1 MAWRALLLLFLLP
14 NMAQAAGIGTLDVPI
29 WSVLPFVGLLLAIA
43 VLPIVAG
50 HFWHDNGKKALVVAI
65 FAVPAAG
72 YLLALK
78 GGAAA
83 LGHTL
88 EEYISF
94 VVLLG
99 ALYIVAGGKLVER
112 NVPATALTNTG
123 LLAAGAVLANFIGT
137 TGASM
142 ILIRP
147 YLRLNHG
154 RKHGAHV
161 PVFFI
166 FVVSNLGGLLTP
178 LGDPPLFL
186 GYLRGVDFFWTFR
199 LWPQWLLANGL
210 VLAVFYVWDA
220 WSWRRES
227 VSVSGGVVNEGTAKG
242 SHSPLTTYHSPIRF
256 RLKGSRNLL
265 FLAGIIA
272 AILFQSP
279 TVSEAVTNFLRRF
292 FLCPDLTLVWPWGE
306 GVMALMGVLSL
317 ITTPRSLRR
326 ANSFGWGPLIEVA
339 VLFAGIFI
347 TMVPAIAL
355 LARHRHQLNL
365 TAPFEYFW
373 LTGILSAFL
382 DNAPT
387 YVVFA
392 TIAAGEQPIGTL
404 MTQAPHILGAIS
416 CGAVFLGAMTYIGNG
431 PNFMVKAIAEERGF
445 ATPSFFGYMLYSGIV
460 LVPIFLLISLLF
472 FR

>member
-1 MAWRALLLLFLLP
+1 
-14 NMAQAAGIGTLDVPI
+14 
-29 WSVLPFVGLLLAIA
+29 
-43 VLPIVAG
+43 
-50 HFWHDNGKKALVVAI
+50 
-65 FAVPAAG
+65 
-72 YLLALK
+72 
-78 GGAAA
+78 
-83 LGHTL
+83 
-88 EEYISF
+88 
-94 VVLLG
+94 
-99 ALYIVAGGKLVER
+99 
-112 NVPATALTNTG
+112 
-123 LLAAGAVLANFIGT
+123 
-137 TGASM
+137 
-142 ILIRP
+142 
-147 YLRLNHG
+147 
-154 RKHGAHV
+154 
-161 PVFFI
+161 
-166 FVVSNLGGLLTP
+166 
-178 LGDPPLFL
+178 
-186 GYLRGVDFFWTFR
+186 
-199 LWPQWLLANGL
+199 
-210 VLAVFYVWDA
+210 
-220 WSWRRES
+220 
-227 VSVSGGVVNEGTAKG
+227 
-242 SHSPLTTYHSPIRF
+242 
-256 RLKGSRNLL
+256 
-265 FLAGIIA
+265 
-272 AILFQSP
+272 
-279 TVSEAVTNFLRRF
+279 
-292 FLCPDLTLVWPWGE
+292 
-306 GVMALMGVLSL
+306 MGVLSL